1 METDREPARR
11 SLAQGVE
18 AGTRFRYGLLLGLIA
33 TSLAFQLAAP
43 YADWSRLVTV
53 LLQGATLLLALW
65 TSRARPLLVRT
76 AAIVIGLALVGSTLA
91 IVSDSE
97 AGKGATSIVNI
108 LLVGV
113 APVAIVAGV
122 VRNLREEGGVTL
134 TTMFGVLCVYLLA
147 GMFFSFVYGAIDALG
162 THGVFAEGGDA
173 SQADFLYYSF
183 TTLTTTGFGDLTVND
198 GLGRAVSITEA
209 LLGQIYLVTVV
220 AAIVSNLTPR
230 RP

>member
-11 SLAQGVE
+11 SLAQSVE

-76 AAIVIGLALVGSTLA
+76 AAIIIGLALVGSTLA

-113 APVAIVAGV
+113 APVAVVAGV

-147 GMFFSFVYGAIDALG
+147 GMFFSFVYGTIDLLA